1 MATILSFYTR
11 LLAAVSA
18 VLAVLWGVLAYHA
31 PIDLNWMFGSETLV
45 WGPALWFLY
54 LTLRF
59 GHPRSAERFYLSSV
73 LPWGRAKILLF
84 GVLAI
89 ASMALGGI
97 VGSVIF
103 LPGLADPIGAWA
115 PIAALAFA
123 MVFMIVAQFGARPL
137 ALSTGLVRFDGQP
150 VLRPGKISS
159 EALRFPYRG

>member
-1 MATILSFYTR
+1 MATILSYYTR

-18 VLAVLWGVLAYHA
+18 VLTVLWGVLAVHA
-31 PIDLNWMFGSETLV
+31 PIDLKWLFGSETLV
-45 WGPALWFLY
+45 FGPALWFLY

-59 GHPRSAERFYLSSV
+59 GHPRSAERFYAGSV

-84 GVLAI
+84 GILAI
-89 ASMALGGI
+89 ASMGLGGI

-103 LPGLADPIGAWA
+103 RPDLADPIGAWA
-115 PIAALAFA
+115 PIAALTVA
-123 MVFMIVAQFGARPL
+123 MIFMIVAQFGSRPL

-150 VLRPGKISS
+150 VLRPGKVSP